1 MPAISH
7 HDPHNREFNR
17 TTVRLVSGRCRRA
30 DTAIR
35 GRHIMTAPP
44 PNAKVTSKASDGCR
58 RCIIDRMVH
67 NGLGSELIAVSDYDR
82 KDAGVCGTP
91 RGRC

>member
-1 MPAISH
+1 
-7 HDPHNREFNR
+7 
-17 TTVRLVSGRCRRA
+17 
-30 DTAIR
+30 
-35 GRHIMTAPP
+35 MTAPP

-91 RGRC
+91 PRPVLIRGHAPPNTEEPNS

>member
-1 MPAISH
+1 MPAICH
-7 HDPHNREFNR
+7 HDPDNREFNR

-44 PNAKVTSKASDGCR
+44 HAKVTSIARDGCR
-58 RCIIDRMVH
+58 RCIIDQAVH
-67 NGLGSELIAVSDYDR
+67 NGLGSGRIAVSDYDR